1 MLPDSPTP
9 LASTKKCPHC
19 GQWTNW
25 QQHPDDRCE
34 HCQQVLEPHRVAN
47 DQARQALDEKV
58 GANLVLIDI
67 NPDDPLPLKL
77 GKYVIRGGQLFFAA
91 IVAFVVWFVTVL
103 AG

>member
-1 MLPDSPTP
+1 MLPDAPTP

-19 GQWTNW
+19 GQWTTW

-34 HCQQVLEPHRVAN
+34 HCQQILEPHRVASN
-47 DQARQALDEKV
+47 QARQAQADKPQPNFE
-58 GANLVLIDI
+58 LIDI

-77 GKYVIRGGQLFFAA
+77 VKYVIRGGQLFFAA
-91 IVAFVVWFVTVL
+91 IIAFIVWLVTVI